1 MIAKNRMAKLYEEI
15 EKVQKGNLSITEQGI
30 LNFLKDQIKMEEDVL
45 SQFEKNYSENK
56 SNEAITSF
64 MTLVQRANVMF
75 YYLVQPTVLSSFT
88 SGKMEG
94 LVQEL
99 IDALTFAVSEAT
111 MMIKSMS
118 KGLGI
123 DSLTVSLNSNP
134 PSISVSMVFKSA

>member
-1 MIAKNRMAKLYEEI
+1 MTKLYEEI

-30 LNFLKDQIKMEEDVL
+30 LNFLKDQIKMEEGVL
-45 SQFEKNYSENK
+45 SEFEKNCSENR

>member
-45 SQFEKNYSENK
+45 SQFEKNCSENK
-56 SNEAITSF
+56 SSEAITSF

>member
-1 MIAKNRMAKLYEEI
+1 MAKLYEEI

>member
-56 SNEAITSF
+56 SSEAITSF